1 MINLDADAWGF
12 EDEKNCVT
20 KKESNHL
27 KGEFYLKLIC
37 KIDGQEI
44 IVSEVNLED
53 FNKKLS
59 EGFVDNIYKSLG
71 LKYNEN

>member
-1 MINLDADAWGF
+1 MIDLNTNAWG
-12 EDEKNCVT
+12 DLT
-20 KKESNHL
+20 PKKESNHL

-44 IVSEVNLED
+44 MVTEVNIED
-53 FNKKLS
+53 FNRRLS

-71 LKYNEN
+71 LKINDN